1 MDRMMK
7 EADDNREADEKRKE
21 EIEVKNKAESLISQI
36 DEALSTEGDKM
47 DANQKEQTQK
57 LRDELK
63 AALDANDI
71 ATLKEKMAQLEQA
84 AAYAQQNQNQH
95 ASQGS
100 TNNNTSSNANDDI
113 IDADFTDKAN

>member
-1 MDRMMK
+1 
-7 EADDNREADEKRKE
+7 
-21 EIEVKNKAESLISQI
+21 
-36 DEALSTEGDKM
+36 M
-47 DANQKEQTQK
+47 DASQKEQTQK

-84 AAYAQQNQNQH
+84 AAYAQQYQNQQGNYQGQS
-95 ASQGS
+95 SQS
-100 TNNNTSSNANDDI
+100 SNNNDDDI

>member
-1 MDRMMK
+1 MMK
-7 EADDNREADEKRKE
+7 EAEENREADEKRKE

-84 AAYAQQNQNQH
+84 AAYAQQYQNQH

>member
-1 MDRMMK
+1 MMK
-7 EADDNREADEKRKE
+7 EAEENREADEKRKE

-36 DEALSTEGDKM
+36 DEALTNEGDKM
-47 DANQKEQTQK
+47 DASQKEQTQK

-71 ATLKEKMAQLEQA
+71 ATLKEKMSQLEQA
-84 AAYAQQNQNQH
+84 AAYAQQYQNQQG
-95 ASQGS
+95 AYQGQSSQNN
-100 TNNNTSSNANDDI
+100 TNNDDDI